1 MQRQNCD
8 TYFWVPGLK
17 RKTEPIK
24 KTKMRTKT
32 RTRQQKSKLN
42 VERWLIFMRPK
53 FQLRSKVASK
63 YLWQKYN
70 LKHASRLLLPLLPL
84 HSWKKGRFFFV
95 DGSARIMWNLCQ
107 SYHLA
112 LVLVLYPCLEPI
124 LRVFFWGG
132 FMNGPAIANPW
143 PIWGLLFPAGSG
155 QG

>member
-24 KTKMRTKT
+24 KTKIRTK
-32 RTRQQKSKLN
+32 TRQQKSKLN

-53 FQLRSKVASK
+53 FQLRSEVASK

-84 HSWKKGRFFFV
+84 HSWKKGQYFFCRWFSKDNVKFMSILSPRFGP
-95 DGSARIMWNLCQ
+95 GSLSLSRAYT
-107 SYHLA
+107 S
-112 LVLVLYPCLEPI
+112 
-124 LRVFFWGG
+124 VFFWGG
-132 FMNGPAIANPW
+132 FMNGPAITNPW